1 MNLKEK
7 IALLMRKQT
16 SPALITKPQHKKEA
30 VLVLNELGIPEHS
43 EFFEFYSTYYGGDL
57 DHREGA
63 SVMVDAIIP
72 QKSLLRTAF
81 FAHEVW
87 EVPEQYILFSTGEG
101 EGGYL
106 YNKDDGTVWDF
117 NLGEQK
123 LLGTDALPHWNSFY
137 EFMVWYL
144 TGTDDEE

>member
-1 MNLKEK
+1 MKLKEQV
-7 IALLMRKQT
+7 AMLMNNQPFQTLKSEQRRKE
-16 SPALITKPQHKKEA
+16 SMLILDK
-30 VLVLNELGIPEHS
+30 LNVPKNS
-43 EFFEFYSTYYGGDL
+43 EFYEFYSTYYGRNL
-57 DHREGA
+57 NYRSGA
-63 SVMVDAIIP
+63 SPIVDPSPP
-72 QKSLLRTAF
+72 QNYLLHAAF
-81 FAHEVW
+81 VGHDAW

-101 EGGYL
+101 DGGYL

-144 TGTDDEE
+144 TDDE

>member
-1 MNLKEK
+1 MNMKEQVAMLMNNQPFQTLKSEQR
-7 IALLMRKQT
+7 RKE
-16 SPALITKPQHKKEA
+16 SMLILDE
-30 VLVLNELGIPEHS
+30 LNVPKNS
-43 EFFEFYSTYYGGDL
+43 EFYEFYSTYYGQNL
-57 DHREGA
+57 NYRSGA
-63 SVMVDAIIP
+63 SPIVDPSPP
-72 QKSLLRTAF
+72 QNYLLHAAF
-81 FAHEVW
+81 VGHDAW

-106 YNKDDGTVWDF
+106 YNKDDGTVWDYYV
-117 NLGEQK
+117 GKQE

>member
-1 MNLKEK
+1 MNLKEQV
-7 IALLMRKQT
+7 AMLMSKQ
-16 SPALITKPQHKKEA
+16 SFSAQKSAEYKNGSI
-30 VLVLNELGIPEHS
+30 LVLKELGIPADS
-43 EFFEFYSTYYGGDL
+43 EFYEFYSTYYGRNLNYRG
-57 DHREGA
+57 GA
-63 SVMVDAIIP
+63 SPIVDPSPP

-81 FAHEVW
+81 FAREVW

-106 YNKDDGTVWDF
+106 YNKEDGTVWDF
-117 NLGEQK
+117 TLGEQK
-123 LLGTDALPHWNSFY
+123 LLGTNALRHWHSFY

>member
-1 MNLKEK
+1 MNLKEQV
-7 IALLMRKQT
+7 AMLMSKQ
-16 SPALITKPQHKKEA
+16 SFSAQKSAEYKNGSI
-30 VLVLNELGIPEHS
+30 LVLKELGIPSDS
-43 EFFEFYSTYYGGDL
+43 EFYEFYSTYYARDL
-57 DHREGA
+57 RNRSGA
-63 SVMVDAIIP
+63 SPIVDSSPP

-81 FAHEVW
+81 FAREVW

-123 LLGTDALPHWNSFY
+123 LLGTDALRHWHSFY